1 MSYKC
6 KVDTTEFLIDPVA
19 VATIE
24 RKAKQS
30 ETMKSI
36 INEKFKMKGGYI
48 SVSIDMTDKMYD

>member
-19 VATIE
+19 AATIE
-24 RKAKQS
+24 RKAKRN

-36 INEKFKMKGGYI
+36 IKEKFKMKGGYI
-48 SVSIDMTDKMYD
+48 